1 MVRRVRR
8 GRRDD
13 VRRRRAAWAGPPPLL
28 LLVTVL
34 GVLVAPAVADD
45 PPTDPPAD
53 PSAVHADPPT
63 SAAATPRSIEP
74 RLVRRVETSSRG
86 GRAATGADVAPL
98 QPAVDIGVASM
109 NMLRLLTPEQAR
121 ADARRLTADPAVDVV
136 GWQEAQRFRSVLRSL
151 PGWRTAT
158 FERRG
163 DISELA
169 VSWRADR
176 FRLVRSK
183 LVYGIPGVRPDEG
196 RYPFAGRRIAIVT
209 LEHRESGRRL
219 TVLDAHLPTMI
230 EDEGVPGR
238 WAATLNASR
247 ARQHLARI
255 ARAWSR
261 VGSRWVVGT
270 GDLNFDAR
278 ADARQRS
285 AGGPIRML
293 GRVAISSYQALG
305 ARTPPTY
312 PELQRRIDY
321 VWVDRAARREG
332 RMEFLRHWVLPDF
345 NSDHRPIVVRLRLT

>member
-1 MVRRVRR
+1 MVRRVRL

-28 LLVTVL
+28 VLVTVL

-45 PPTDPPAD
+45 RPVAAPER
-53 PSAVHADPPT
+53 SAPR
-63 SAAATPRSIEP
+63 SAEATPRSIEP
-74 RLVRRVETSSRG
+74 HVVRPVELP
-86 GRAATGADVAPL
+86 GRARAAAEAAPL
-98 QPAVDIGVASM
+98 RPAVDMGVASM
-109 NMLRLLTPEQAR
+109 NMLRLLTPAQAS

-136 GWQEAQRFRSVLRSL
+136 GWQEAQHFRSVLTSL

-169 VSWRADR
+169 VSWRGDA

-183 LVYGIPGVRPDEG
+183 LVYGIPGVRPDQG

-209 LEHRESGRRL
+209 LEHRASGRHL
-219 TVLDAHLPTMI
+219 TVLNAHLPTMI

-238 WAATLNASR
+238 WAATVNAGR

-261 VGSRWVVGT
+261 VESRWVVGT

-278 ADARQRS
+278 ADARQRPP
-285 AGGPIRML
+285 GGPIRML
-293 GRVAISSYQALG
+293 GRVAVSSYQALG
-305 ARTPPTY
+305 VRTPPTY
-312 PELQRRIDY
+312 PALQRRIDY
-321 VWVDRAARREG
+321 VWVDRAARRAG
-332 RMEFLRHWVLPDF
+332 RMELLRHWVLPDF
-345 NSDHRPIVVRLRLT
+345 HSDHRPIVVRLRLT